1 MMKLLAKQ
9 IREIAQLL
17 EAGMKVFLNRETLEY
32 RSILDWDDM
41 VDPEPWEE
49 EMEKIDTEWADYI
62 VISKM
67 ESRDAFRIMEDFLY
81 EVDDQKQRENLIKI
95 LGRRSPFA
103 NFKAEIESSDYRQ
116 KWFDF
121 RTKNFEDHVREQLD
135 DENIKYE

>member
-1 MMKLLAKQ
+1 MKLLAKQ

-17 EAGMKVFLNRETLEY
+17 EAGMKVFLNRVTLEY

-49 EMEKIDTEWADYI
+49 EMEKIDNEWADYI
-62 VISKM
+62 VLSKM
-67 ESRDAFRIMEDFLY
+67 ESRDAFRIMQDFLY
-81 EVDDQKQRENLIKI
+81 EIDDQKQRENLIKI
-95 LGRRSPFA
+95 LGRKSPFA

-121 RTKNFEDHVREQLD
+121 RAKRFEDHVREQLD